1 MVRMLLIPIAAL
13 MAAPLAPLHAGPAGE
28 QSQARRELRAG
39 KIQSV
44 RDIEAT
50 VLPTMKGWEYL
61 GFEYDPTALAY
72 RLKFLRQGSVVFVD
86 VDARTGA
93 ILRQTR

>member
-1 MVRMLLIPIAAL
+1 MFRKCAILTAAL
-13 MAAPLAPLHAGPAGE
+13 LALSSLAAHAGPAGE

-39 KIQSV
+39 KILSV

-50 VLPTMKGWEYL
+50 VLPAMKGWEYL

-72 RLKFLRQGSVVFVD
+72 RLKFLRQGNVMFID

>member
-1 MVRMLLIPIAAL
+1 MFRKCAILTAAL
-13 MAAPLAPLHAGPAGE
+13 LALPITAAHAGPAGE

-39 KIQSV
+39 KILSV

-50 VLPTMKGWEYL
+50 VLKGWEYL

-72 RLKFLRQGSVVFVD
+72 RLKFLRQGNVMFID

>member
-1 MVRMLLIPIAAL
+1 MFRKCAILTAAL
-13 MAAPLAPLHAGPAGE
+13 LALPSLAAHAGPAGE

-39 KIQSV
+39 KILSV

-50 VLPTMKGWEYL
+50 VLPAMKGWEYL

-72 RLKFLRQGSVVFVD
+72 RLKFLRDGRVIFVD
-86 VDARTGA
+86 VDARSGQV
-93 ILRQTR
+93 LRQSR